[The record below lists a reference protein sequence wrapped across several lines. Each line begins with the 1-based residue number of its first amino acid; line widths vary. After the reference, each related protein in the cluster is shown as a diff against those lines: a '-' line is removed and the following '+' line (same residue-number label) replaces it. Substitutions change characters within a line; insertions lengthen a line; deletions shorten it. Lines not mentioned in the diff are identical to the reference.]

1 MCWKGPIRITE
12 CHITLLKMQLMRS
25 LINWW
30 EIYSGSNTC
39 NSLDLGKFAILNIY
53 FSGILVG
60 SPVFL
65 KNHDF
70 CQMSQ
75 IVLLFF
81 LRKWLPRFL
90 LELPS
95 LKDYEFYSEKKQK
108 YLLSSSTR
116 SFILLYISLNT
127 CGLFITVTANE
138 ECSIILSF

>member
-12 CHITLLKMQLMRS
+12 CHIILLKMQLMRS

-30 EIYSGSNTC
+30 EIYSGSNIC
-39 NSLDLGKFAILNIY
+39 SSLDLGKFAILNIY

-65 KNHDF
+65 KNHMIF
-70 CQMSQ
+70 VRCHK
-75 IVLLFF
+75 LFFF